1 MKADVSLD
9 PMRDL
14 RVTLPLSDHL
24 ALLVC
29 YSRNDDW
36 VVIKVKG
43 QVFGFGEDEGASVA
57 GEAPSLGGRSG
68 LRGSLVV
75 AGGR

>member
-1 MKADVSLD
+1 MV
-9 PMRDL
+9 
-14 RVTLPLSDHL
+14 LPLSDHL

-29 YSRNDDW
+29 YRRNGDDS